1 MYDRIYEAERRSEC
15 MPWMNFFFEGFSQP
29 LGIISTLFW
38 IWMLI
43 HCWRNAKLQGNRTWW
58 LLIIFFTH
66 WIGAVAYFL
75 VYVVPRSWWNRLFNV
90 SAKPRQQSSYYQPS
104 HPQPVPRQTE
114 APYMNQ
120 PYQSYDQGYQSQNQ
134 ISQYPPYPSV
144 SSATQQEEQ
153 SYSSADYEQPQTMYP
168 ELPPQQ
174 Q

>member
-15 MPWMNFFFEGFSQP
+15 MPWMNFFFGGFSQP

-38 IWMLI
+38 IWMLV

-75 VYVVPRSWWNRLFNV
+75 VYVAPRSWWDRLFHM
-90 SAKPRQQSSYYQPS
+90 SAKPRQQPTYYQPS
-104 HPQPVPRQTE
+104 RSQAAPRQTE
-114 APYMNQ
+114 APYIYQ
-120 PYQSYDQGYQSQNQ
+120 PSQSYEQGYQAHTP
-134 ISQYPPYPSV
+134 QYPSYPFVPS
-144 SSATQQEEQ
+144 TMPQEEQ
-153 SYSSADYEQPQTMYP
+153 IYSSTDYEQPQTMYP